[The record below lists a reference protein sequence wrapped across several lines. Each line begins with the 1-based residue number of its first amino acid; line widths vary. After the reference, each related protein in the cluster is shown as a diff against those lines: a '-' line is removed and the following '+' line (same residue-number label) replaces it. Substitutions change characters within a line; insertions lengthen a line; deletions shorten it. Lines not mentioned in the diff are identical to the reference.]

1 LANVASLAVQTV
13 EPADDS
19 DGVDRDVLTQESV
32 GALTGGFSAVRSGST
47 TTLAEPSPSLDTL
60 KADAKNDDDDS
71 TAALWAV
78 DAVFTEFGLA
88 LGAAI

>member
-1 LANVASLAVQTV
+1 
-13 EPADDS
+13 
-19 DGVDRDVLTQESV
+19 LTQESV

-47 TTLAEPSPSLDTL
+47 TTLAAPSPSPSLDTL